1 MVRLSIDFEFPSRA
15 WWENG
20 GQDLWDGIAEG
31 FDGSYVVLDPSL
43 AESWLAQAR
52 DIPGW
57 DAGSEYAPHPVRL
70 MPLDEDDEE
79 LL

>member
-20 GQDLWDGIAEG
+20 GQELWDGIAEG
-31 FDGSYVVLDPSL
+31 FDGSHVVMDENL
-43 AESWLAQAR
+43 ATSWLSQAR
-52 DIPGW
+52 AIAGW
-57 DAGSEYAPHPVRL
+57 DAGSEYSPHPIRL
-70 MPLDEDDEE
+70 TQLEEDDAE

>member
-1 MVRLSIDFEFPSRA
+1 MVRLSIDFEFTSRT

-20 GQDLWDGIAEG
+20 GQELWDGIAEG
-31 FDGSYVVLDPSL
+31 FDGSHVVLDPSL

-52 DIPGW
+52 DISGW
-57 DAGSEYAPHPVRL
+57 DAGTEYAPHPVRL
-70 MPLDEDDEE
+70 MQLDEDDEE

>member
-20 GQDLWDGIAEG
+20 GQKLWDGIAEG
-31 FDGSYVVLDPSL
+31 FDGSQLVVDADL
-43 AESWLAQAR
+43 AASWLAQAQA
-52 DIPGW
+52 IAGW
-57 DAGSEYAPHPVRL
+57 DAGSEYSPHPIRL
-70 MPLDEDDEE
+70 TQLEEDDAE

>member
-1 MVRLSIDFEFPSRA
+1 MVRLSIDFEFTSRT

-20 GQDLWDGIAEG
+20 GQELWDGIAEG
-31 FDGSYVVLDPSL
+31 FDGSHVVLDPSL

-57 DAGSEYAPHPVRL
+57 DAGSEYAPHPVTAA
-70 MPLDEDDEE
+70 PVDPDEQFE
-79 LL
+79 